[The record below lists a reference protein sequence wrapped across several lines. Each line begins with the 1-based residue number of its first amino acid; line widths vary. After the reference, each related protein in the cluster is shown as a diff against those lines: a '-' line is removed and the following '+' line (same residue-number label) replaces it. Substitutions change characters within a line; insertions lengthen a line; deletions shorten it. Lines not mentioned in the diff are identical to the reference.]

1 MQLIANKAQL
11 VIGSRIAVLGDES
24 YVGRWNQ
31 FGIIAKIEDER
42 IHFVDPGTLTVQ
54 SSFLSDMGIKVCE
67 KRGSVDPRYRT
78 FSVNEMEMTRLQD
91 EYKLLAK
98 QRAEASLLAAQAQA
112 DIVRSITGDTPTSR
126 TKLLSKAARLALAL

>member
-42 IHFVDPGTLTVQ
+42 IHFVDPDTLTVQ

-67 KRGSVDPRYRT
+67 KRGSVDPRYQT
-78 FSVNEMEMTRLQD
+78 FSVNEREMTRLQD

-98 QRAEASLLAAQAQA
+98 QRAEANLLAAQAQA
-112 DIVRSITGDTPTSR
+112 DIVRSITGNTPTSR